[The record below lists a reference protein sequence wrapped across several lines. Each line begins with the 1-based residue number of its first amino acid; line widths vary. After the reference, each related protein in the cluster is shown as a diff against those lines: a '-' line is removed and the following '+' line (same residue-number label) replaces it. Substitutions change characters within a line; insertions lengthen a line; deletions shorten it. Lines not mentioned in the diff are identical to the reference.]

1 MSPKTALGDR
11 SPASLRPFGSTRTRI
26 AADHAIIGPDSHV
39 TSPLA
44 NWHQT
49 SGVVLISPAMAASPR
64 APRFVQYLAK
74 LTNRSRSE
82 PAGQGVQ
89 RLVYVLDG
97 EVEIAGRLLGVDGFA
112 WIPPD
117 HPAEVR
123 GVGDAELLVFEKR
136 YLPLAGVDVPHPV
149 IGNLAERIAE
159 PFLGDEDARLATL
172 LPIEAG
178 FDMAVNVFTYQSGA
192 TLPFVE
198 THVMEHGLYMRSGQ
212 GIYRL
217 GEDWYPVGHG
227 DSIWMAAYCPQWFV
241 AIGKGPASYIYYKD
255 IHRDPLIFD

>member
-1 MSPKTALGDR
+1 LSSITPRGDR
-11 SPASLRPFGSTRTRI
+11 SPASLSPFGSTRTRI

-44 NWHQT
+44 NWNQT
-49 SGVVLISPAMAASPR
+49 SGVVLISPAMGAAPR

-74 LTNRSRSE
+74 LTSRSRSE
-82 PAGQGVQ
+82 PAGPGVQ

-97 EVEIAGRLLGVDGFA
+97 EVEIAGRLLGIDGFA
-112 WIPPD
+112 WMPPD
-117 HPAEVR
+117 RPMPIR
-123 GVGDAELLVFEKR
+123 GVDDAELLVFEKR
-136 YLPLAGVDVPHPV
+136 YVPLAGVDVPEPV
-149 IGNLAERIAE
+149 IGNLAERVAE
-159 PFLGDEDARLATL
+159 PFLGDADARLATL

-217 GEDWYPVGHG
+217 GDDWYPVGHG
-227 DSIWMAAYCPQWFV
+227 DSIWMASYCPQWFV
-241 AIGKGPASYIYYKD
+241 AMGKGPASYIYYKD
-255 IHRDPLIFD
+255 IHRDPLFF